1 MPPPRRFLTLIVL
14 FSALSAPSAVKSADW
29 VHWRGP
35 EQNGYSK
42 EKGLPNE
49 FGVDQPGK
57 DGLIWKQPYGGRSS
71 PLLLKGRLYAIG
83 GNVNHAVTLSVV
95 ATDTKGRPL
104 TDSDVIGAH
113 RWFAVLKP
121 RAGGKVAHDLDGTP
135 TVQMLY
141 RDYARY
147 AGARRGQ
154 PPVPV
159 QARGARAKPADAAS
173 P

>member
-1 MPPPRRFLTLIVL
+1 MRAAVRARDGQDPGHL
-14 FSALSAPSAVKSADW
+14 FVAYDLSEATPAAGDLLCTSRGESSFASIADI
-29 VHWRGP
+29 RAG
-35 EQNGYSK
+35 
-42 EKGLPNE
+42 
-49 FGVDQPGK
+49 
-57 DGLIWKQPYGGRSS
+57 SS
-71 PLLLKGRLYAIG
+71 PSNALHCDLVVKTDAKRNRLYAIG
-83 GNVNHAVTLSVV
+83 GNVNHAVTLSVI

-104 TDSDVIGAH
+104 TDQDIIGAH

-121 RAGGKVAHDLDGTP
+121 RVGGKVAHDLDGTP

-147 AGARRGQ
+147 AGSRRAP

-159 QARGARAKPADAAS
+159 QARGASAKGDAA

>member
-1 MPPPRRFLTLIVL
+1 
-14 FSALSAPSAVKSADW
+14 
-29 VHWRGP
+29 
-35 EQNGYSK
+35 
-42 EKGLPNE
+42 
-49 FGVDQPGK
+49 
-57 DGLIWKQPYGGRSS
+57 
-71 PLLLKGRLYAIG
+71 
-83 GNVNHAVTLSVV
+83 V

-104 TDSDVIGAH
+104 TDSDIIGAH

-121 RAGGKVAHDLDGTP
+121 RAGGKPAHDLDGTP

-159 QARGARAKPADAAS
+159 EARGAKAKVDAAS